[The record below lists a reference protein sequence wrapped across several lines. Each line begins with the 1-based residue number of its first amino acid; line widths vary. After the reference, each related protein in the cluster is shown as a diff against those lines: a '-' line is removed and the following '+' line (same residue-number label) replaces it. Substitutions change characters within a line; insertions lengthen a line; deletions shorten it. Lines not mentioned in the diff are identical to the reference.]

1 MNRNL
6 DISNVKVSPRIQGLI
21 DELSKRKPQVEC
33 ERAVLVTES
42 FRKTENMPTVLRK
55 AKALEHVLY
64 NLPIVIRDNELV
76 VGNLTKAPFSTQVF
90 PEYSY
95 KWILDEFDT
104 IALRKGDVFEIS
116 EEAKAKLREVLPYW
130 DGKTVNDLATQ
141 YMYPETITAMGHN
154 VFTVGNYYFNGVGH
168 IGVDYEKVLKIG
180 FNGIIKEAVGAM
192 EKADKSCPDFIKQRN
207 FLEAVIITSKAA
219 IHFAHRFAE
228 LAEKMASQTS
238 GVRSEELL
246 KIAQNCKNVPA
257 EPAKDFYE
265 AVQSFWFVQ
274 AIIQIESN
282 GHSISPLRF
291 DQYMYP
297 YYISDIKNNRQTKES
312 AQEILDCLWVKF
324 NDINKIRDA
333 ASTKGFGGYPLFQN
347 LIVGGQDK
355 TGSDATNE
363 LSIAC
368 LEATEHTKLPQP
380 SISVRVWNESP
391 DEFLMKAAE
400 VSRVG
405 LGMPAYY
412 NDEVIITSLTNR
424 GLSLEDARDYGI
436 VGCVEP
442 QKGGKTEGWHDAAF
456 FNMAKVMEITL
467 NNGVDEG
474 IQIGPQTGEAS
485 TFRTFEEL
493 MHAYKVQ
500 MEYFVSLLANA
511 DNAVDLAHGDRAPLP
526 FASSMVEDCIGRG
539 KPVQQ
544 GGAVYN
550 FTGPQGV
557 GVANVADSMEVLKEL
572 VYDKKLYTI
581 QQIKAAIDSNF
592 EGTGTITSNVMGN
605 ITRADVEKVVNKLTE
620 GGKKITS
627 EQAQML
633 TTLVEGLSK
642 VGNTTEESVNCTNL
656 IKNIEDVP
664 KYGNDIESVDLMA
677 KNVALVYCKEVE
689 KYKNPRNGSFQPG
702 LYPVSANVPMGAQTG
717 ATPDGRKAGAPL
729 ADGVSPISGRDV
741 NGPTAAANSVARLDH
756 AIASNG
762 TLFNQKFHPSALSG
776 QSGLQKLAAL
786 VRGFFDQKG
795 MHVQY
800 NVVGREIL
808 IEAQKNPEAYKN
820 LVVRVAGYSAHFVAL
835 DKSLQ
840 DDIIARTEQVF

>member
-6 DISNVKVSPRIQGLI
+6 DISNVSVSPRIQGLV
-21 DELSKRKPQVEC
+21 DELFKGKPQVEW

-42 FRKTENMPTVLRK
+42 FRMTENLPTILRK
-55 AKALEHVLY
+55 AKALEHVLH

-95 KWILDEFDT
+95 KWLLDEFET
-104 IALRKGDVFEIS
+104 LALRKGDVFEIS
-116 EEAKAKLREVLPYW
+116 QESKEKLREAFVYW
-130 DGKTVNDLATQ
+130 DGKTVNELATQ
-141 YMYPETITAMGHN
+141 YMYPETRTAIEHN

-168 IGVDYEKVLKIG
+168 IGVDYEKVLKVG
-180 FNGIIKEAVGAM
+180 FNGIIREAT
-192 EKADKSCPDFIKQRN
+192 EELENSDKNCPDFIKKRN
-207 FLEAVIITSKAA
+207 FLEAVIITANAA
-219 IHFAHRFAE
+219 IYFAHRFAE
-228 LAEKMASQTS
+228 LAERLAAQTS
-238 GVRSEELL
+238 GARSQELL
-246 KIAQNCKNVPA
+246 KIAQNCKKVPA
-257 EPAKDFYE
+257 EPAGDFYE
-265 AVQSFWFVQ
+265 AIQSFWFVQ

-297 YYISDIKNNRQTKES
+297 YYIADIESHKLTKES
-312 AQEILDCLWVKF
+312 AQELLDCLWVKF
-324 NDINKIRDA
+324 NDINKVRDEG
-333 ASTKGFGGYPLFQN
+333 STKGFGGYPLFQN
-347 LIVGGQDK
+347 LIVGGQDVS
-355 TGSDATNE
+355 GADATNE

-380 SISVRVWNESP
+380 SISVRIWNKSP

-412 NDEVIITSLTNR
+412 NDEVIIPALVSR
-424 GLSLEDARDYGI
+424 GLTMEDARDYGI
-436 VGCVEP
+436 IGCVEP

-456 FNMAKVMEITL
+456 FNLARVMELTL
-467 NNGVDEG
+467 NNGLDNGV
-474 IQIGPQTGEAS
+474 QIGPKTGDVSEF
-485 TFRTFEEL
+485 TTFEQL
-493 MHAYKVQ
+493 MEAYKAQ

-511 DNAVDLAHGDRAPLP
+511 DNAVDIAHGERAPLP
-526 FASSMVEDCIGRG
+526 FLSSMVSDCIGRG
-539 KPVQQ
+539 KSVQE

-581 QQIKAAIDSNF
+581 QQIKAAMAADF
-592 EGTGTITSNVMGN
+592 EGTGTTSLMGGL
-605 ITRADVEKVVNKLTE
+605 TRRDIENMVGKLTD
-620 GGKKITS
+620 GGKKITT
-627 EQAQML
+627 EQATVL
-633 TTLVEGLSK
+633 TALVEGLSK
-642 VGNTTEESVNCTNL
+642 VGNTSGQSVECSKL
-656 IKNIEDVP
+656 INDIKAVP
-664 KYGNDIESVDLMA
+664 KFGNDMEAVDLMA
-677 KNVALVYCKEVE
+677 KEVALVYCREVE
-689 KYKNPRNGSFQPG
+689 KHKNPRNGSFQPG

-717 ATPDGRKAGAPL
+717 ATPDGRKAGEPL

-741 NGPTAAANSVARLDH
+741 HGPTAAANSVAMLDH

-776 QSGLQKLAAL
+776 QSGLEKLAAL

-800 NVVGREIL
+800 NVVGRETL
-808 IEAQKNPEAYKN
+808 LEAQKNPDAYKN

-835 DKSLQ
+835 DKTLQ